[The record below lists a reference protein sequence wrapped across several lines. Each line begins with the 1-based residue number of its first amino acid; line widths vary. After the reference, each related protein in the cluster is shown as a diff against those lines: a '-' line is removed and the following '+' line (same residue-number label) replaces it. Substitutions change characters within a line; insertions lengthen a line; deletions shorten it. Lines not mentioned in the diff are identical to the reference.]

1 MWTRKYR
8 VLISISLVT
17 LGSKLKTRYKY
28 IEIVFTRDLTNK
40 LILWSLG
47 STISNWH
54 FYPLNFTSLES
65 RSQWAFLNE
74 WCPSVRPSVVNVSHF
89 RLLQNHC
96 LPSHQTYNKCSYREL
111 EEVLYF
117 FEKNLFEI
125 QDVHS
130 GLWLTETFPTSSE
143 LTRNYW

>member
-1 MWTRKYR
+1 MDKKISCWNFHISGNTWEQIKDTKFRNA
-8 VLISISLVT
+8 ISIF
-17 LGSKLKTRYKY
+17 
-28 IEIVFTRDLTNK
+28 EIVFTRDLTNK

-65 RSQWAFLNE
+65 RSQWAFLIE
-74 WCPSVRPSVVNVSHF
+74 WCQSVVNVSHF

-111 EEVLYF
+111 VEVLYF

-130 GLWLTETFPTSSE
+130 GLRLTETFPTSSE